1 MADYLFENETSRLVL
16 EIFYSAL
23 DMMTLTTRCE
33 FAVNYFRDRFYL
45 EDDMPQVLKILKI
58 ELLVLKNLH

>member
-16 EIFYSAL
+16 EVFYSAL

-33 FAVNYFRDRFYL
+33 LAVNYFRDRFYL